1 MEKFHS
7 LFGIFETKSKY
18 EKTKRLCAYYARQ
31 YGFGHLSDEF
41 TSYAL
46 EKLVNGRKAEIKK
59 LAVDYIRHEY
69 KTNRTTKKPKTFSIS
84 SLSKQFESLQYN
96 KPTTLQDFS
105 DACDNLGI
113 DNINHRIICFMLFY
127 CGLERNEL
135 ASFLG
140 VSPERISQILQKI
153 KQSITK
159 DV

>member
-113 DNINHRIICFMLFY
+113 DNINHRLLCVLLFY
-127 CGLERNEL
+127 CGFEQKEL
-135 ASFLG
+135 ASFIG
-140 VSPERISQILQKI
+140 ISETRISQILQKI
-153 KQSITK
+153 KESIKK
-159 DV
+159 DI

>member
-31 YGFGHLSDEF
+31 YGFGHLSEEF
-41 TSYAL
+41 TSYAF
-46 EKLVNGRKAEIKK
+46 EKMLNGRKAEIKH

-69 KTNRTTKKPKTFSIS
+69 KLKRSTNKPTAISIS

-96 KPTTLQDFS
+96 KPTSLQDFS
-105 DACDNLGI
+105 NACDNLGI
-113 DNINHRIICFMLFY
+113 DNINHRLLCVLLFY
-127 CGLERNEL
+127 CGFEQKEL
-135 ASFLG
+135 ASFIG
-140 VSPERISQILQKI
+140 ISETRISQILQKI